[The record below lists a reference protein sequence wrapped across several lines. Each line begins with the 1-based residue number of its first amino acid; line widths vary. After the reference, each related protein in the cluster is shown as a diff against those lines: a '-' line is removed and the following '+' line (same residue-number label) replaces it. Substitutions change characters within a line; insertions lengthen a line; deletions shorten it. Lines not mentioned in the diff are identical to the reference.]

1 MFEVII
7 SDDKFRSI
15 MKKHCYETVKYLK
28 ESRNFFSFFC
38 YIHQANFIPKLPTE
52 LENSLKHLTL
62 FSMNGYT
69 FDSIKITEDFLEFEA
84 GFGENNFTS
93 IVKVP
98 LNSILQMTVEDNVIF
113 VNSGS
118 SIDKKE
124 DKKSLRKEIS
134 SSIDAILS
142 NPRNKNLRNMTK

>member
-7 SDDKFRSI
+7 SDDNFRKI
-15 MKKHCYETVKYLK
+15 MQKHCYETIKYLK
-28 ESRNFFSFFC
+28 NSRNFFSFFC
-38 YIHQANFIPKLPTE
+38 YIHQASFTPKLP
-52 LENSLKHLTL
+52 LEIESSLKHLTL

-69 FDSIKITEDFLEFEA
+69 FDSIKVTEKNLEFEA

-93 IVKVP
+93 TVRVP

-118 SIDKKE
+118 SMEQKE
-124 DKKSLRKEIS
+124 NYTVKKEIS
-134 SSIDAILS
+134 SSLDAILS
-142 NPRNKNLRNMTK
+142 NPRNKNLRNITR